1 MVKFENVTKKFGSS
15 KALDDVSFDVEEGEF
30 VFLTG
35 HSGAGK
41 TTLLKLLLRDLKPDT
56 GKIIIDG
63 VDIATLKKKEIP
75 FYRRKLGIVFQDF
88 KLLYDRTVSENVE
101 IALDVASEKGDRAKK
116 IKEVLEEVGL
126 TGKGDLF
133 PRQLS
138 GGELQRAVIARALIS
153 KPKLIIADEPTG
165 NLDPVTSRQIVGLLD
180 KTTEHGTTVI
190 MATHNENI
198 VNSLKRHVINLK
210 GGKLSSDKKG
220 GHYIED

>member
-1 MVKFENVTKKFGSS
+1 MVKFEGVTKKFGSS
-15 KALDDVSFDVEEGEF
+15 KALDDVSFDIEEGEF

-41 TTLLKLLLRDLKPDT
+41 TTLLKLLLRDLKPDS

-88 KLLYDRTVSENVE
+88 KLLYDRTVAENVE
-101 IALDVASEKGDRAKK
+101 IALDVANETGDREKK

-126 TGKGDLF
+126 DSKGHLF
-133 PRQLS
+133 PKQLS

-165 NLDPVTSRQIVGLLD
+165 NLDPVTSRQIVSLLD

-198 VNSLKRHVINLK
+198 VNSLKRHVLNLK

-220 GHYIED
+220 GHYIE

>member
-1 MVKFENVTKKFGSS
+1 MVKFDKVTKIFGSS
-15 KALDDVSFDVEEGEF
+15 KALDSVSFDIEEGEF

-41 TTLLKLLLRDLKPDT
+41 TTLLKLLLRDLKPDS

-63 VDIATLKKKEIP
+63 VDISTLKKKEIP
-75 FYRRKLGIVFQDF
+75 YYRRRLGIVFQDF
-88 KLLYDRTVSENVE
+88 KLLYDRTVSENVGL
-101 IALDVASEKGDRAKK
+101 ALDVVNDYKNRDKK
-116 IKEVLEEVGL
+116 IGEALFEVGL
-126 TGKGDLF
+126 EGKGNLF

-153 KPKLIIADEPTG
+153 KPKLLIADEPTG

-180 KTTEHGTTVI
+180 KATSGGTTVI

-198 VNSLKRHVINLK
+198 VNSLRRHVINLK
-210 GGKLSSDKKG
+210 SGKVSDDKKG
-220 GHYIED
+220 GRYIED

>member
-15 KALDDVSFDVEEGEF
+15 KALDDVSFDIEDGEF

-41 TTLLKLLLRDLKPDT
+41 TTLLKLLLRDLKPDA
-56 GKIIIDG
+56 GKIVIDG
-63 VDIATLKKKEIP
+63 VDIATLKKKEVP
-75 FYRRKLGIVFQDF
+75 YYRRKLGIVFQDF
-88 KLLYDRTVSENVE
+88 KLLFDRTITENIE
-101 IALDVASEKGDRAKK
+101 LALDVANEKNDRSKK
-116 IKEVLEEVGL
+116 IKDALEEVGL

-138 GGELQRAVIARALIS
+138 GGELQRAVIARALVT

-165 NLDPVTSRQIVGLLD
+165 NLDPVTSRQIVTLLD
-180 KTTEHGTTVI
+180 KTTENGTTVI

-198 VNSLKRHVINLK
+198 VNSLKRHVVNLK
-210 GGKLSSDKKG
+210 GGKISSDKKG